1 MSLIVEIILVRQKRF
16 PENTHEKEEAN
27 LTAIF
32 SYFHTNVKRHCLV
45 RHVVDKLKKQTK
57 HKYCYRVSTYIYKV
71 KP

>member
-16 PENTHEKEEAN
+16 PENTREKEEAN

-45 RHVVDKLKKQTK
+45 RHVVF
-57 HKYCYRVSTYIYKV
+57 VSGISAGIN
-71 KP
+71 